1 MVASVRLKGKPEAIL
16 RVPVESLPTLPQ
28 PQNGVKSAIAVSHTS
43 IKVRD
48 AAPRFRIFLHPFP
61 AFSVSFSIM
70 GRLFSGLL
78 QPGVPACL
86 SAFLLLLSLTARGVG
101 LPEFRQHSAHQLVV
115 GYFPQ
120 WGIYYPQPYYV
131 KTLVTNGSAARLD
144 QINYSQGSVT
154 GGHCSLA
161 DPKADLNTTF
171 TAETSVNGK
180 ADQPDSPFRGY
191 FHQLKELKRRYPRLK
206 ILISL
211 EGKASDF
218 ARDATPENRS
228 AFVASCVDTFIR
240 GHYAPGVSE
249 PGLFDGVDIDW
260 ESPQSNDAANFS
272 ALIKE
277 FRQQMSAARPGLK
290 LSIAVGQDPQ
300 MLPGTDFSAIA
311 PLVDQVGI
319 MNYDYAGPWSK
330 YTGFVAPLFSSRRS
344 GSIEAS
350 IASYKA
356 RGVPERKLLMGLPF
370 YGYSWTAVSSMGNGL
385 FQPGQGVRG
394 DRPYNYIRTLAWPFA
409 TYRDPRSQ
417 APWLYDG
424 QTFWTYEDP
433 VSVRYKVSYAR
444 DQHLGGVMIWELSED
459 TSDAELLTTAYR
471 SMRHPLKNKVFAKMS
486 KPESSV
492 PGP

>member
-1 MVASVRLKGKPEAIL
+1 MIRCASTSAYVLLQQSPTDFGDEDSVNRSSIRLRHVRTGL
-16 RVPVESLPTLPQ
+16 
-28 PQNGVKSAIAVSHTS
+28 
-43 IKVRD
+43 
-48 AAPRFRIFLHPFP
+48 LHPFP
-61 AFSVSFSIM
+61 AFSVSLCM
-70 GRLFSGLL
+70 LGRFFSGLL
-78 QPGVPACL
+78 KPGVSALLC
-86 SAFLLLLSLTARGVG
+86 AFLLFSSLTARGVRF
-101 LPEFRQHSAHQLVV
+101 PEFRQHSAHQLVV

-144 QINYSQGSVT
+144 QINYSQGSVA

-161 DPKADLNTTF
+161 DPRADLNSAF

-180 ADQPDSPFRGY
+180 ADQPGSSFDGY
-191 FHQLKELKRRYPRLK
+191 FHQLKELKQLYPRLK

-211 EGKASDF
+211 EGRASDF
-218 ARDATPENRS
+218 AQDATPGNRS

-240 GHYAPGVSE
+240 GHFAPGVSE
-249 PGLFDGVDIDW
+249 PGLFDGVDVDW
-260 ESPQSNDAANFS
+260 ESPQSTDAANFS

-277 FRQQMSAARPGLK
+277 FRRQMSAVRPGLK
-290 LSIAVGQDPQ
+290 LSIAVGADPQ
-300 MLPGTDFSAIA
+300 MLPGTDFAAIA
-311 PLVDQVGI
+311 PLVDEVGI

-330 YTGFVAPLFSSRRS
+330 YTGFVAPLFSSRHS

-350 IASYKA
+350 IASYRV

-370 YGYSWTAVSSMGNGL
+370 YGYSWTAVSSISNGL
-385 FQPGQGVRG
+385 FQPGQGVHG
-394 DRPYNYIRTLAWPFA
+394 DRPYNYIRTLAGPFA

-444 DQHLGGVMIWELSED
+444 DQHLGGVMIWELSDD
-459 TSDAELLTTAYR
+459 TNDAELLTIAYR
-471 SMRHPLKNKVFAKMS
+471 SMRHPLKNKVFAKPS
-486 KPESSV
+486 KPESFI
-492 PGP
+492 PGS